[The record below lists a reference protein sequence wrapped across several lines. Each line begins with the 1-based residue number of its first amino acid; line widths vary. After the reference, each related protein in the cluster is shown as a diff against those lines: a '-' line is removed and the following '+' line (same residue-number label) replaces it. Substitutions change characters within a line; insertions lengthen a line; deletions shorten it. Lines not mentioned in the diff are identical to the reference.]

1 MAIAWQIGGINEFYR
16 IFAFLSS
23 VGSTLG
29 LVNTAMF
36 ELHVC
41 QNGDWRRL
49 DTYEERGSAMS
60 ASIEL
65 ENSGKFSG
73 IKVFREAFD
82 PDQMTTVKKLIHTWW
97 EEIAKKA
104 KQDKVED
111 NIERQKKFRR
121 KIFKKR
127 EREKTS
133 RKELIQNYIVLT
145 CVSLGAGFI
154 AGVIVVLFST

>member
-1 MAIAWQIGGINEFYR
+1 
-16 IFAFLSS
+16 
-23 VGSTLG
+23 
-29 LVNTAMF
+29 MF

-82 PDQMTTVKKLIHTWW
+82 PDQMTTVKKLIHSWW
-97 EEIAKKA
+97 EEVEKKA
-104 KQDKVED
+104 KQNQVDD
-111 NIERQKKFRR
+111 NIKRQKRFRR
-121 KIFKKR
+121 KIFQKR
-127 EREKTS
+127 EQEKRT
-133 RKELIQNYIVLT
+133 RKELIQNYIVLS
-145 CVSLGAGFI
+145 CVSIGFGFLAGI
-154 AGVIVVLFST
+154 IVVLITI

>member
-1 MAIAWQIGGINEFYR
+1 
-16 IFAFLSS
+16 
-23 VGSTLG
+23 
-29 LVNTAMF
+29 
-36 ELHVC
+36 
-41 QNGDWRRL
+41 
-49 DTYEERGSAMS
+49 MS

-97 EEIAKKA
+97 EKVGNKA
-104 KQDKVED
+104 KQDEVED
-111 NIERQKKFRR
+111 NIKRQKRFRR

-127 EREKTS
+127 QKEERT

-145 CVSLGAGFI
+145 CVSIGAGFI
-154 AGVIVVLFST
+154 VGVIVVLFST